1 MIILQ
6 TFSTSTRSPSSPQR
20 SSTTSTRDSVFAMEV
35 LRKAN
40 DSYSDLDEPDCD
52 EAVVVEHEDM
62 FPEDGDDHEQEASED
77 VIQF

>member
-1 MIILQ
+1 
-6 TFSTSTRSPSSPQR
+6 
-20 SSTTSTRDSVFAMEV
+20 MEV

-77 VIQF
+77 VIQL

>member
-1 MIILQ
+1 
-6 TFSTSTRSPSSPQR
+6 
-20 SSTTSTRDSVFAMEV
+20 MEV

-52 EAVVVEHEDM
+52 EAVVVKHEDM